1 MSNKNYTKFSMNK
14 EKQTT
19 IIQDDVITESNK
31 EIVEESLETKEINK
45 EGIGIVSNCK
55 LLYIRDDANKN
66 SDVLGIL
73 DVNDKVKV
81 YFDGSTKDFYK
92 IETSNGICGY
102 CMKEFIKIS

>member
-19 IIQDDVITESNK
+19 IIQDDIITESN
-31 EIVEESLETKEINK
+31 EELVEELLETKEINK

-55 LLYIRDDANKN
+55 LLYIRNDANKN

-73 DVNDKVKV
+73 DVDDKVKV
-81 YFDGSTKDFYK
+81 YFDESTKDFYK
-92 IETSNGICGY
+92 IETFNGICGY